1 MPHTLTIF
9 WGAYSAI
16 ESSLLN
22 NRQFSNSI
30 SLLANP

>member
-1 MPHTLTIF
+1 MPHTLTIL
-9 WGAYSAI
+9 GGSYSAI

-30 SLLANP
+30 SLLADP